1 METNETL
8 NNNNYHEVLHGQL
21 EEVCWKDFESRWMEF
36 IQSIKD
42 GKFNGKEDLMRRSYN
57 TFMKLLPNKT
67 KYLDTTIT
75 KWRSEYKDAKPKVV
89 IPTEVF
95 KYIKL
100 NLITES
106 EYTHDKV
113 YNILLN
119 SEKYREYAN
128 KTDSILAKLGVDI
141 SKDSKYDYGALGMAP

>member
-1 METNETL
+1 METKTL
-8 NNNNYHEVLHGQL
+8 DNNIYHGSLHGQL
-21 EEVCWKDFESRWMEF
+21 EGVCWKDFESRWIEF

-42 GKFNGKEDLMRRSYN
+42 GKFNDNDNLMKRSYN
-57 TFMKLLPNKT
+57 TFMKLLPEKT
-67 KYLDTTIT
+67 KFFDTTST

-100 NLITES
+100 NLITEDK
-106 EYTHDKV
+106 YTHDNV
-113 YNILLN
+113 YNTLLN

-141 SKDSKYDYGALGMAP
+141 TKDSMYNYGALGMAP